1 MILDRFLSDNSN
13 QPPKVF
19 ARMEHMNLRD
29 SGDNAWHTVSAPERS
44 ARIKTVVAI
53 LTSFASL
60 TPFFPDSFPTF
71 GPFSVV
77 LITSSSS

>member
-1 MILDRFLSDNSN
+1 MTLDRFLSDNSN

-19 ARMEHMNLRD
+19 ARMEHINLRD

-44 ARIKTVVAI
+44 AGIKTVVAM
-53 LTSFASL
+53 LTSFS
-60 TPFFPDSFPTF
+60 PDSFPTF
-71 GPFSVV
+71 GPFSIV